1 MEYIL
6 LKETTLW
13 NDTTTLNHT
22 YILSPNKEWMYGY
35 IPLDRSGKARGEY
48 HIFSGRRKFYPA
60 RRKFVVDTR
69 KDYYEK
75 NCKVY

>member
-35 IPLDRSGKARGEY
+35 IPLDRSGKHSGEY

-69 KDYYEK
+69 KDYYERP
-75 NCKVY
+75 VASS